1 MSVPKNLWRR
11 IKRYPNVV
19 GYSSQ
24 LQPRIRAG
32 KVIPEEKCIRVYVKK
47 KLPLIQLKPE
57 HVIPR
62 EIDGVPVDV
71 VEIGEVRA
79 LSVDR
84 TKKFRPLVAGVSIG
98 HYKITAG
105 CLTKDTLVLG
115 NPGAKPITEF
125 KEGDMVYVFSEDGA
139 VVRRVKRFYDNGE
152 KDVYLIVTQTG
163 REIKATDNHPFL
175 VIRRIPNPRLELYEK
190 ALRLWSEGR
199 FINDIARELGVD
211 RKTVYSWINGRHK
224 PSTATVASLE
234 WVPLRDL
241 KPGDYIVVL
250 KERPFDGKPMVLPEV
265 DCRIKPNLPR
275 ETNEDLMWFF
285 GYYLA
290 DGSISVKE
298 DGTER
303 VTISEGNPEKAKQ
316 LISMLE
322 KYGIPARYYEERYA
336 VEITSTYLARL
347 LKALGLTGNTHTKTV
362 PSWVFGLPKS
372 QIEAFIK
379 GFIFGDGC
387 RHKSRTKE
395 ERYDISSCNERL
407 LRGLMLLAQMVGW
420 RTTRIRSRRRIS
432 YIEGRKVEGT
442 EYSLSIYIPSTEK
455 SRRLK
460 GGMGIGQIKIPEPFG
475 VDRIVEIRHL
485 GRERVYDLEIDGEEH
500 NFIANNI
507 VVHNSLGWFAKD
519 NKDGEVVMLSNN
531 HVFANENNAN
541 IGDPILQPG
550 PYDGGKIPDD
560 VAGYLKRFIPI
571 KYSSYRCPYR
581 NTLHKLVKPFLDTNN
596 LVDAAV
602 ATLKEKQDFYEILEL
617 KPPLRKLYEPS
628 VGLEVVK
635 SGRTTGVTK
644 GTVFDTAWSGYVFY
658 SRGVAFFTDQ
668 VLVQG
673 KGFSQGG
680 DSGSLVMSS
689 DRSIVGLLFAGS
701 DEYTVVNKLKHVE
714 DLLGISLLT
723 VE

>member
-1 MSVPKNLWRR
+1 MRVPRDLWQR

-32 KVIPEEKCIRVYVKK
+32 RVIPEEKCIRVYVKK

-62 EIDGVPVDV
+62 EIDGIPVDV

-79 LSVDR
+79 LGVDR

-115 NPGAKPITEF
+115 NPGAKLITEF
-125 KEGDMVYVFSEDGA
+125 REGDIVYVFSEKGA
-139 VVRRVKRFYDNGE
+139 MPRRVKRFYDNGE
-152 KDVYLIVTQTG
+152 KEVYLLRTQTG

-211 RKTVYSWINGRHK
+211 RKTVYSWVNGRHK

-250 KERPFDGKPMVLPEV
+250 KERPFDGKPLKLPEIH
-265 DCRIKPNLPR
+265 CKIKPNLPR

-290 DGSISVKE
+290 DGSIIIGNNQEKV
-298 DGTER
+298 
-303 VTISEGNPEKAKQ
+303 VICEGNPEKAKQ

-322 KYGIPARYYEERYA
+322 KYGIHARYYDKRHI
-336 VEITSTYLARL
+336 VDITSTYLARL
-347 LKALGLTGNTHTKTV
+347 LRKLGLTGNAHTKTI
-362 PSWVFGLPKS
+362 PAWVFSLPKS
-372 QIEAFIK
+372 QIEAFIM
-379 GFIFGDGC
+379 GFIFGDGYK
-387 RHKSRTKE
+387 HKSKTRE
-395 ERYDISSCNERL
+395 IRYGISSCNEGL
-407 LRGLMLLAQMVGW
+407 LRGLVLLAQLIGW
-420 RTTRIRSRRRIS
+420 RTNRIHYRRKVS
-432 YIEGRKVEGT
+432 YINGRKVEGI
-442 EYSLSIYIPSTEK
+442 EYTLNIYVPSTEK
-455 SRRLK
+455 SRRLR
-460 GGMGIGQIKIPEPFG
+460 GGMRLGQIKLPEPFG
-475 VDRIVEIRHL
+475 VDRIVEIKHL
-485 GRERVYDLEIDGEEH
+485 GKERVYDLEIDGEEH

-507 VVHNSLGWFAKD
+507 VVHNSLGWFARD
-519 NKDGEVVMLSNN
+519 NKDGEIVMLSNN

-560 VAGYLKRFIPI
+560 IAGYLKRFVPI

-581 NTLHKLVKPFLDTNN
+581 NALWKLVKPFVDTNN

-602 ATLKEKQDFYEILEL
+602 ATLKEKQDSYEILEL
-617 KPPLRKLYEPS
+617 EPPLRKLYEPS
-628 VGLEVVK
+628 IGIEVVK

-644 GTVFDTAWSGYVFY
+644 GTVFDTAWSGYVVY

-673 KGFSQGG
+673 YKFSQGG

-714 DLLGISLLT
+714 NLLGISLLT
-723 VE
+723 AE